1 MDKKTVSIPEDL
13 NQFLKDTGINTSRV
27 LREAVTHLKNK
38 LSDEEIEALKRMKN
52 LEAEEF
58 EGMELRGNQEWR
70 EKKFQEA
77 LN

>member
-13 NQFLKDTGINTSRV
+13 NQFLQDTGINTSRV

-38 LSDEEIEALKRMKN
+38 LSDEEIEALKRMEN

-58 EGMELRGNQEWR
+58 EGMELRGNPE
-70 EKKFQEA
+70 
-77 LN
+77 